1 MNDCCLKN
9 CRGMIVENEHEIEL
23 RKFRGVSKL
32 SWNLLGLF
40 RFEADLAGQCDY
52 YFNECVEVPAIVF
65 CEKVGINY
73 FNSSDMYADVA
84 GYIDENRDIIED
96 ELYDYIKDGIILNDY
111 TIVVGNYLSCHSD
124 LFKDAGNCVGCSKEE
139 VRIREFA
146 IDFVHNVVISVAYRY
161 LWSCIYGS
169 QRKDFHY
176 FKI

>member
-1 MNDCCLKN
+1 
-9 CRGMIVENEHEIEL
+9 MIVENEHEIEL

-32 SWNLLGLF
+32 SWSLLGLF

-84 GYIDENRDIIED
+84 EYIEENKGKIEG
-96 ELYDYIKDGIILNDY
+96 EIYNYIKDRIILKDY
-111 TIVVGNYLSCHSD
+111 AIVVGNYLSCHSD
-124 LFKDAGNCVGCSKEE
+124 LFKDAGNCVDGSKEE
-139 VRIREFA
+139 IRIREFA